1 MDVAN
6 EKTVPP
12 AALESVHGVDKNLP
26 IFIAA
31 SICAL
36 IISIAALISCSLF
49 VELHHM
55 DETLKQEMA
64 AFKVLLN
71 SSFHQTKELK
81 RGKHW
86 GKLLALSGLL

>member
-12 AALESVHGVDKNLP
+12 PALESVHGVDKNLP

-55 DETLKQEMA
+55 DKTLKQEMA
-64 AFKVLLN
+64 AFKVLLIQKK
-71 SSFHQTKELK
+71 S
-81 RGKHW
+81 
-86 GKLLALSGLL
+86 

>member
-1 MDVAN
+1 MDAAN

-12 AALESVHGVDKNLP
+12 PALESVHGVDKNLP

-64 AFKVLLN
+64 AFKVLLIQN
-71 SSFHQTKELK
+71 KS
-81 RGKHW
+81 
-86 GKLLALSGLL
+86 